1 MNMSL
6 IEKGNHF
13 EDRYKGSF
21 AWTAVLTGS
30 TALSA
35 LFMFLVHVIAV
46 RILKTEQYG
55 EFSSAIALVGIVG
68 VAASSIQAAT
78 VHRVKNVSDDHAV
91 NISPKIEFMF
101 LGLISISL
109 GCLAFFLIGV
119 SLSTA
124 FLLVIWVPAAVMIA
138 RVNGELQGREI
149 QTVLH
154 GTTAIIAAATLII
167 SSVVLGLW
175 TDIKSLL
182 IARLAVTIL
191 FSVYLLRALNVPIKS
206 GLRFINTKLIHST
219 ILVTTMWFAA
229 NMDVLL
235 SRAALGKE
243 ENGEIAIAAMLV
255 NSVLL
260 VPGLIAAVLFPRII
274 EHRNNKTKLTRLLL
288 RAICLSAFVQFL
300 MAMMLIVLSEQL
312 VNWLAGPN
320 HNEAIK
326 IVTPLSLAY
335 IPLGVSIVV
344 AQFILAIGNL
354 RHSLTYMFLTMGIAV
369 ILLNVNHDATAFV
382 QMLLGLSCVLVIT
395 LIGMSQHRI
404 IRI

>member
-1 MNMSL
+1 MKI
-6 IEKGNHF
+6 IERGFRF
-13 EDRYKGSF
+13 EERYKSGLI
-21 AWTAVLTGS
+21 WTAVLTGS
-30 TALSA
+30 TGLSA
-35 LFMFLVHVIAV
+35 LFMLLVHIIAV
-46 RILKTEQYG
+46 RLLETEQYG
-55 EFSSAIALVGIVG
+55 EFSSAIAMVGIVG

-78 VHRVKNVSDDHAV
+78 VHRVKNVERDNEIQTS
-91 NISPKIEFMF
+91 IKFEYSL
-101 LGLISISL
+101 LGLVSIAL
-109 GCLAFFLIGV
+109 GSLAFLLIGI
-119 SLSTA
+119 SFSTA
-124 FLLVIWVPAAVMIA
+124 CLLVIWVPAAVLIA
-138 RVNGELQGREI
+138 RANGELQGREI

-154 GTTAIIAAATLII
+154 GVTAIIAATTL
-167 SSVVLGLW
+167 VLSAAALILW
-175 TDIKSLL
+175 TDVKSLL
-182 IARLAVTIL
+182 VARLAVTVFFAL
-191 FSVYLLRALNVPIKS
+191 YLLRALNVPIKS

-274 EHRNNKTKLTRLLL
+274 EHRNDKTKLKRLLL

-300 MAMMLIVLSEQL
+300 MAMVLIVLSEQL

-369 ILLNVNHDATAFV
+369 ILLNVNHDETAFV

-395 LIGMSQHRI
+395 LIGMSLHRI

>member
-1 MNMSL
+1 
-6 IEKGNHF
+6 
-13 EDRYKGSF
+13 
-21 AWTAVLTGS
+21 
-30 TALSA
+30 
-35 LFMFLVHVIAV
+35 
-46 RILKTEQYG
+46 
-55 EFSSAIALVGIVG
+55 
-68 VAASSIQAAT
+68 
-78 VHRVKNVSDDHAV
+78 
-91 NISPKIEFMF
+91 
-101 LGLISISL
+101 
-109 GCLAFFLIGV
+109 
-119 SLSTA
+119 
-124 FLLVIWVPAAVMIA
+124 
-138 RVNGELQGREI
+138 
-149 QTVLH
+149 
-154 GTTAIIAAATLII
+154 
-167 SSVVLGLW
+167 
-175 TDIKSLL
+175 
-182 IARLAVTIL
+182 
-191 FSVYLLRALNVPIKS
+191 
-206 GLRFINTKLIHST
+206 
-219 ILVTTMWFAA
+219 
-229 NMDVLL
+229 
-235 SRAALGKE
+235 
-243 ENGEIAIAAMLV
+243 MLV

-274 EHRNNKTKLTRLLL
+274 EHRNNKTKLKRLLL